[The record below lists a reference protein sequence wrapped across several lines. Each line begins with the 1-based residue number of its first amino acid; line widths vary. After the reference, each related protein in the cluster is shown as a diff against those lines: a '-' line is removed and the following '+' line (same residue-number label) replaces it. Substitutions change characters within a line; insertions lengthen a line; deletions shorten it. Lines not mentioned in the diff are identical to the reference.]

1 MILLPSDVRI
11 PIFLYL
17 LVTSLNENTT
27 KKWNLPLYSTHLH
40 TQCSISNSKNSLR
53 TAHSIQAKNNRTIM
67 WHDIPKFVPKTG
79 CTLFALYKKKCT
91 YRNASHSTYEGFTK
105 MNQILSLLYTSS
117 YTYRHLYNSTKN
129 PYELADIK
137 RLQLYWKLH
146 NMMITFQV
154 STTLFCTVFC
164 TAVIW
169 HSCCTKQKK
178 KLREKTCNSK

>member
-1 MILLPSDVRI
+1 MSAFQFFSIYSSPHWMKIQPKNGIFHYTPHTCIHNAPYPIQKTVSVPHIPFKQRTTELSCDTTYLNLSLKQDVH
-11 PIFLYL
+11 FLHC
-17 LVTSLNENTT
+17 T
-27 KKWNLPLYSTHLH
+27 KK
-40 TQCSISNSKNSLR
+40 I
-53 TAHSIQAKNNRTIM
+53 
-67 WHDIPKFVPKTG
+67 
-79 CTLFALYKKKCT
+79 CT

-129 PYELADIK
+129 PYELTDIK

-178 KLREKTCNSK
+178 TKGKNL